1 MAINVA
7 NVRTQISDTPR
18 WWPSLSD
25 PAPDTIG
32 IGDGARVIF
41 GLRFPN
47 FIESSLTISWG
58 VVSSPGPGSPVY
70 TAQDPSTYSLA
81 NVNQVSLQAAPGVGV
96 IVGSSY
102 QATAFSDADLTLYL
116 ARAQALQSDD
126 RLILKQVQ
134 FDLIDVIIGD
144 QDKMTLL
151 KQGDYVRDPN
161 QWVASYLK
169 LKEALRKDVTG
180 DPQPGTSSP
189 AFGTGST
196 FYNRY
201 GIGGGEVRN

>member
-7 NVRTQISDTPR
+7 NVRTQISDVPR

-32 IGDGARVIF
+32 IGDGVRTIF

-47 FIESSLTISWG
+47 FIASSLTISLG
-58 VVSSPGPGSPVY
+58 VVPSPGPGSPTY
-70 TAQDPSTYSLA
+70 TAQASNLYTIV
-81 NVNQVSLQAAPGVGV
+81 NVNQISFTTPPPVGN

-102 QATAFSDADLTLYL
+102 QATAFADADLTLYL
-116 ARAQALQSDD
+116 ARAQLLQSDD
-126 RLILKQVQ
+126 RLTLKQVH
-134 FDLIDVIIGD
+134 FDLIDVIVAD
-144 QDKMTLL
+144 QDRMMLL
-151 KQGDYVRDPN
+151 KQGDYMRDAN

-169 LKEALRKDVTG
+169 LKEALRKDVAG
-180 DPQPGTSSP
+180 DPQPGKLIP
-189 AFGTGST
+189 AFTTGST
-196 FYNRY
+196 QYNRF